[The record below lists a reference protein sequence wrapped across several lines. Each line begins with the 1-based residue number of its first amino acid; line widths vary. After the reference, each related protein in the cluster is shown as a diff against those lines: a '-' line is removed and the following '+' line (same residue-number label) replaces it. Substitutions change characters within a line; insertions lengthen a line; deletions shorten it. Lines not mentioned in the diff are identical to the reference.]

1 MDIQPLK
8 GEELQF
14 DRSQFRLQPDGT
26 FRISIRAMAAM
37 AGVAES
43 GLRASLKSSAHENPL
58 PCARSLLAQGFCPA
72 HVSTWGETGG
82 IPDDAAPFI
91 LEHYGIHATKPSD
104 TARKMLLASTRVGIN
119 AYLKEKLGIV
129 TVENRPA
136 THAPQSELAA
146 AIDNMARVWDIL
158 ERHNACDDRDRLA
171 LKRDIRMLQ
180 QVAITAAGSL
190 PGTGAG
196 VLSPAEELP
205 RLGGKVVD
213 PEAPLTVVEFASCYL
228 TPAQARAV
236 AKYDAVIGKAVHAL
250 YQQRHGAS
258 NEATT
263 NHLTVK
269 DQKARQRL
277 RLPVF
282 GMAKNGVNCT
292 PKIYGPQDW
301 DLVVDVLR
309 SREVL
314 SVEESAV
321 LKAELKQFRFG
332 LS

>member
-1 MDIQPLK
+1 MDIQPLQS
-8 GEELQF
+8 EELQF
-14 DRSQFRLQPDGT
+14 DRSQFKLQNDGT
-26 FRISIRAMAAM
+26 FRISIRGMAAM
-37 AGVAES
+37 AGVDWS
-43 GLRASLKSSAHENPL
+43 GLARSLKTAVDENPL
-58 PCARSLLAQGFCPA
+58 PCARSLVAQGFNPVD
-72 HVSTWGETGG
+72 VSAWGETGG
-82 IPDDAAPFI
+82 IPEEAAPFI
-91 LEHYGIHATKPSD
+91 LEHYGINATSPS
-104 TARKMLLASTRVGIN
+104 ARARAALLAFSRVGIN
-119 AYLKEKLGIV
+119 AYLKDKLGIIAV
-129 TVENRPA
+129 QNKPA
-136 THAPQSELAA
+136 SFAPQSELAA

-190 PGTGAG
+190 PGTSAG

-213 PEAPLTVVEFASCYL
+213 PEAPLTNVEFASCYL

-236 AKYDAVIGKAVHAL
+236 AKDDSAIGKAVHSL
-250 YQQRHGAS
+250 YQQRHGVK
-258 NEATT
+258 NEFTT

-277 RLPVF
+277 RLSVF
-282 GMAKNGVNCT
+282 GMAKNGVSCT

-301 DLVVDVLR
+301 DLILDVLR
-309 SREVL
+309 SREIV
-314 SVEESAV
+314 SVEEAAV